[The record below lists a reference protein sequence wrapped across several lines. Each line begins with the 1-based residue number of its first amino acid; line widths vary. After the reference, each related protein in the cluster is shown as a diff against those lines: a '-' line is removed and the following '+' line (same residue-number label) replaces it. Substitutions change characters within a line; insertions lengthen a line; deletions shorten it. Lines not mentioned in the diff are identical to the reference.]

1 MESESD
7 LIKNDILD
15 SFYKLDINGLEAQ
28 YSKENII

>member
-7 LIKNDILD
+7 LVINEILD
-15 SFYKLDINGLEAQ
+15 GFYRLDINGLEAQ